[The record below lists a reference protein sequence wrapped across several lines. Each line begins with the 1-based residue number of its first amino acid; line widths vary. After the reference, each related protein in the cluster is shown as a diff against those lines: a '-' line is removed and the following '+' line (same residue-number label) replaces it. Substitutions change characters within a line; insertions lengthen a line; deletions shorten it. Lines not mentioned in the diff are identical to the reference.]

1 MGHHDV
7 NADGAHDST
16 RLPFRKCTRA
26 CTQCRRG
33 IDAARP
39 QSRVGV
45 QPGSSAALLAAFR
58 AASPTAS
65 PKAPPCSSPLD
76 AASSVAGL
84 PATQVFLTWCVGVTL
99 QPLQRARATR
109 TRFAARTALKMI
121 PRTLARTLDPV
132 PTHPRALCAHDQ
144 PNGWIPRWLHAQDS
158 QRWQTL
164 QRPSTTST
172 LRAVMTPCAPAGR
185 RMIAGRARRPL
196 PMTARNRRKRR
207 RHSHRRLG
215 AGWRV
220 VRCG

>member
-1 MGHHDV
+1 MHAARPAWESGIAIAGIQLVEGYSPEGTWHYSCALTPSSGRKGTARGINAKRAQHHYAVPMEHMAAVPQRRMTACRTCSRHSEGHHDV

-84 PATQVFLTWCVGVTL
+84 PATPVFLTWCVGVTL

-109 TRFAARTALKMI
+109 TRFAARTALK
-121 PRTLARTLDPV
+121 
-132 PTHPRALCAHDQ
+132 
-144 PNGWIPRWLHAQDS
+144 
-158 QRWQTL
+158 
-164 QRPSTTST
+164 
-172 LRAVMTPCAPAGR
+172 
-185 RMIAGRARRPL
+185 
-196 PMTARNRRKRR
+196 
-207 RHSHRRLG
+207 
-215 AGWRV
+215 
-220 VRCG
+220 